1 MARKRLTIEQ
11 AIKDALADADKGKPC
26 SAITLMYSKGM
37 GQEEIH
43 SKQLGGEP
51 QDAGQLAQFFVSRAT
66 GYAQDIAGISNFK
79 LLFFYGS
86 NEPQAAHPFTV
97 VEGELTAGGDIPFS
111 KHEPTPTGLLGQL
124 MKHNEVIMSM
134 QTDMVKGLTLA
145 ALQREEQQ
153 RKEVMEAQMIVRD
166 VIFNMKKEAH
176 EARMT
181 ELRFQRETQERQM
194 IGKAIP
200 SVLEQL
206 TGRSITTEAHA
217 DSELVDLMAHKVT
230 PEQIK
235 QLMAMGII
243 PQEFGAL
250 LVARFAKTIE
260 REKQEA
266 AAIKQ
271 LPPENT
277 EVVP

>member
-1 MARKRLTIEQ
+1 MARKRVTIEQ
-11 AIKDALADADKGKPC
+11 AIKDGLADADKGKPC
-26 SAITLMYSKGM
+26 SAISLMYVKGM

-43 SKQLGGEP
+43 TKQLTGEP
-51 QDAGQLAQFFVSRAT
+51 QSAEQLAQFFISRAS
-66 GYAQDIAGISNFK
+66 GYAQDLPGISNFK

-86 NEPQAAHPFTV
+86 NEPQSSQPFTV
-97 VEGELTAGGDIPFS
+97 VEGEVTAGGDIPFS

-176 EARMT
+176 EARMA
-181 ELRFQRETQERQM
+181 ELTFQRETQERMM
-194 IGKAIP
+194 IGKALP
-200 SVLEQL
+200 SILAQL
-206 TGRSITTEAHA
+206 TGRDITTEGHA
-217 DSELVDLMAHKVT
+217 DSELIDAIASKVS

-235 QLMAMGII
+235 QLMSMGVI
-243 PQEFGAL
+243 PQEVGAL
-250 LVARFAKTIE
+250 LVGRFAKAI
-260 REKQEA
+260 EKQKQEVA
-266 AAIKQ
+266 ALQAM
-271 LPPENT
+271 PPENS
-277 EVVP
+277 EVTS